1 MLYNYT
7 FSFASL
13 KSLTNSGKA
22 FLLRIPFSVIG
33 RCSPVPL
40 AAGKIYLS
48 RAASGHV
55 LEYHRRLPVCIFMA
69 DLGSLKKVD
78 KKGFSK

>member
-7 FSFASL
+7 VSYASL

-22 FLLRIPFSVIG
+22 FLLGIPFSVIG
-33 RCSPVPL
+33 RCSPVS
-40 AAGKIYLS
+40 K
-48 RAASGHV
+48 AASGHV

-69 DLGSLKKVD
+69 GLGSLKRFD
-78 KKGFSK
+78 E